1 MALIINLF
9 QLLIVFSLFSPSN
22 DSMFP
27 EIEGFQKTGEIEI
40 YNPDNLYDIINGAA
54 DSYLKYDFE
63 ELSLIRYKGDADQFL
78 KIEIYR
84 HSNNS
89 NAFGIYSNERPLKGN
104 WIDIGAQ
111 GYYESKIL
119 NFYKGKYYIKLMGYK
134 IDNIDELL
142 LSVAKRVA
150 ENLEG
155 NNELPKLLESFP
167 KVGKINYSGRYIHK
181 NFLGYKSLSEA
192 FTMDYEVDGK
202 DFKMFI
208 IKKSNV
214 DDCKKMLEDY
224 FTSIKMDNTN
234 INEGNIKI
242 KDAYQGEIYILWQ
255 GNNVIGVLNNND
267 TQLSEKYLEA
277 MSKNLIMNK

>member
-9 QLLIVFSLFSPSN
+9 QLLIMLTVFSPNN

-27 EIEGFQKTGEIEI
+27 EIEGYQKNGDIEI

-63 ELSLIRYKGDADQFL
+63 ELSLVTYKGDADQFL

-84 HSNNS
+84 HSNNA

-104 WIDIGAQ
+104 WLDVGAQ

-119 NFYKGKYYIKLMGYK
+119 NFYKGQYYIKLMGYK

-142 LSVAKRVA
+142 LSVAKMVA
-150 ENLEG
+150 ENMEG
-155 NNELPKLLESFP
+155 NNELPKLLELFP
-167 KVGKINYSGRYIHK
+167 TKGRINYSGRYIHK

-208 IKKSNV
+208 IQKS
-214 DDCKKMLEDY
+214 DLKDCRKMLEDY
-224 FTSIKMDNTN
+224 FASIKMDGNN
-234 INEGNIKI
+234 IKEGNIKI
-242 KDAYQGEIYILWQ
+242 KDTYQGEINILWL
-255 GNNVIGVLNNND
+255 GNNVIGVLNNDD
-267 TQLSEKYLEA
+267 TQISEKYLEA
-277 MSKNLIMNK
+277 MSKKLKMD